1 MAKNTKQP
9 NLSLSDYFA
18 YYYTSI
24 NNNKFFA
31 GIVMLIMNIGAKYA
45 TIEFSKTQEQAL
57 RNGLAREMLIFAV
70 AFSATQDIVIS
81 LLLTGAFFILAEY
94 LFNDESSLC
103 IIPERMRRIALEI
116 DMNHDNK
123 ITPDEERR
131 AIEVLQKAEMQKK
144 HYNQAKFT
152 GHLLNNQ

>member
-1 MAKNTKQP
+1 MISKITKFL
-9 NLSLSDYFA
+9 NDL
-18 YYYTSI
+18 
-24 NNNKFFA
+24 NKSKILT
-31 GIVMLIMNIGAKYA
+31 GLTMLLLNVGAKY
-45 TIEFSKTQEQAL
+45 IDMRFSKTQEQAL

-70 AFSATQDIVIS
+70 AFMATHDIVMS

>member
-45 TIEFSKTQEQAL
+45 TIEFSKTQEQYL
-57 RNGLAREMLIFAV
+57 KNVFSKQLIIFATAWV
-70 AFSATQDIVIS
+70 ATHDIIIS
-81 LLLTGAFFILAEY
+81 ILLTSAFVVLSDFLI
-94 LFNDESSLC
+94 NPESQLC
-103 IIPERMRRIALEI
+103 ILPERYKTMHTILESKSDEI
-116 DMNHDNK
+116 
-123 ITPDEERR
+123 ISDEEIAKAKATLEKAKKQDQRINF
-131 AIEVLQKAEMQKK
+131 IEQML
-144 HYNQAKFT
+144 
-152 GHLLNNQ
+152 